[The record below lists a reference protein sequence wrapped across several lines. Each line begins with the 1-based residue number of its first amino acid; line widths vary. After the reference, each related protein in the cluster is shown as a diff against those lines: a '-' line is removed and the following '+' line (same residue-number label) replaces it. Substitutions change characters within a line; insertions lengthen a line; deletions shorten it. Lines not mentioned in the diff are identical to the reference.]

1 MSSVQP
7 QRELINE
14 RQVAPAEETFTEF
27 KEIIVK
33 AEEESDD
40 ERSLLDFTRTP
51 KIILHRIDVLQPYVV
66 KEEVLADKFLFN
78 QDNTSSLNHEEPEP
92 LRIKEEQEQLEHQQ
106 IKEEEDELAH
116 QQIKAEEEEP
126 SCQQMKGQEELA
138 HQQIKEEQQE
148 LEHQQ
153 IKEEM
158 DSQG

>member
-51 KIILHRIDVLQPYVV
+51 KIILHRI
-66 KEEVLADKFLFN
+66 
-78 QDNTSSLNHEEPEP
+78 
-92 LRIKEEQEQLEHQQ
+92 
-106 IKEEEDELAH
+106 
-116 QQIKAEEEEP
+116 
-126 SCQQMKGQEELA
+126 
-138 HQQIKEEQQE
+138 
-148 LEHQQ
+148 
-153 IKEEM
+153 
-158 DSQG
+158 